1 MQPARYDYGQNP
13 AAAPPEAPPAPGAKF
28 VTGSLMRHVVVM
40 ALSGTLA
47 LSFTFLIDFLALW
60 WISRLKDERLI
71 AAVGIGGTIQFT
83 IMSIAIG
90 LMIACVAMVSRAIGM
105 GNRERARHIAT
116 SSLMLTAAVL
126 GGLAAV
132 VHVFRRP
139 ILVLSGAEG
148 EVLDLADHFL
158 AVSLPS
164 MPLIA
169 VGILASGILRAVGDA
184 WRSML
189 VTLLAGAIAA
199 VLDPLLIVWAGGGIT
214 GAAVSILLA
223 RGAMAVAGLLF
234 LIRTHRILARPNLA
248 EARRLAAPYF
258 AIALPAIATQLSPPF
273 GSWAMTRAI
282 AEHGDSAIAGLGVVG
297 RLTVLAF
304 GGIFALSGAIGGI
317 IGQNY
322 GANRPDRV
330 ATAFRAALVYALV
343 YTLVVWAA
351 MAALTAP
358 IIASFGLSEAGA
370 EVLTAFTHVAAGSFV
385 FTGVLFVA
393 NATFNNL
400 GRPLWSTIANWSRDA
415 LLLWPLAVIMGHSF
429 GAVGVIWAQA
439 AANVALGLLAGWVA
453 ARYIAALVRKKESAE
468 AAARAAAPHEAA
480 AEVPIG

>member
-1 MQPARYDYGQNP
+1 MRPGVDKGQPKLAGAGP
-13 AAAPPEAPPAPGAKF
+13 AAPAPKF

-71 AAVGIGGTIQFT
+71 AAVGIGGMIQFT
-83 IMSIAIG
+83 IMSVSIG
-90 LMIACVAMVSRAIGM
+90 LMIACVAMVSRALGM

-116 SSLMLTAAVL
+116 SSVLLTVAVQGTL
-126 GGLAAV
+126 TVLV
-132 VHVFRRP
+132 YLFRRP
-139 ILVLSGAEG
+139 VLVLSGAEG
-148 EVLDLADHFL
+148 DVLDLADHFL
-158 AVSLPS
+158 SVSLPS

-169 VGILASGILRAVGDA
+169 VGILASGILRALGDA

-189 VTLLAGAIAA
+189 VTILAGGIAA
-199 VLDPLLIVWAGGGIT
+199 VLDPILIVWAEGGIT
-214 GAAVSILLA
+214 GAAVSILIA
-223 RGAMAVAGLLF
+223 RGAMAAAGLYYIIRKHGMLAAPDLF
-234 LIRTHRILARPNLA
+234 
-248 EARRLAAPYF
+248 EARSLASPYF

-317 IGQNY
+317 IGQNH
-322 GANRPDRV
+322 GADRPDRV
-330 ATAFRAALVYALV
+330 AAAFRAALVYAFV

-351 MAALTAP
+351 MAALTGP
-358 IIASFGLSEAGA
+358 VIASFGLSEGGA
-370 EVLTAFTHVAAGSFV
+370 DVVRAFTHVAAGSFV
-385 FTGVLFVA
+385 FTGVLFVS

-400 GRPLWSTIANWSRDA
+400 GRPLWSTVANWTRDA
-415 LLLWPLAVIMGHSF
+415 LLLWPLAVLMGQAL

-439 AANVALGLLAGWVA
+439 AANIVAGIGAGWIA
-453 ARYIAALVRKKESAE
+453 ARFIAGLVRARESTQAAE
-468 AAARAAAPHEAA
+468 RAASADEA
-480 AEVPIG
+480 AEVPFG

>member
-1 MQPARYDYGQNP
+1 MRPTGGGQGGAGGQGP
-13 AAAPPEAPPAPGAKF
+13 DQAGAAPKF

-83 IMSIAIG
+83 IMSISIG
-90 LMIACVAMVSRAIGM
+90 LMIACVAMVSRALGT

-116 SSLMLTAAVL
+116 ASVLLTVAVQGAL
-126 GGLAAV
+126 TLLV
-132 VHVFRRP
+132 YVFRRP
-139 ILVLSGAEG
+139 VLVLSGAEG
-148 EVLDLADHFL
+148 DVLELADHFL

-169 VGILASGILRAVGDA
+169 VGILTSGVLRAVGDA

-189 VTLLAGAIAA
+189 VTIIAGAVAA
-199 VLDPLLIVWAGGGIT
+199 VLDPILIVWAEGGIT
-214 GAAVSILLA
+214 GAALSILLA
-223 RGAMAVAGLLF
+223 RAAMAAAGLYHV
-234 LIRTHRILARPNLA
+234 IHTHRMLARPDLF
-248 EARRLAAPYF
+248 EAKSLAAPYF

-317 IGQNY
+317 IGQNH
-322 GANRPDRV
+322 GADRPDRV
-330 ATAFRAALVYALV
+330 AEAFRAALVYAFV
-343 YTLVVWAA
+343 YTLIAWAA
-351 MAALTAP
+351 MAALTGP
-358 IIASFGLSEAGA
+358 VIAAFGLSAGGA
-370 EVLTAFTHVAAGSFV
+370 DVVRAFTHVAAGSFV

-400 GRPLWSTIANWSRDA
+400 GRPLWSTVANWTRDA
-415 LLLWPLAVIMGHSF
+415 ALLWPLAVVMGHAF

-439 AANVALGLLAGWVA
+439 VANVVLGIAAGWVA
-453 ARYIAALVRKKESAE
+453 ARFIAGLVRKKEETARKEPTDARIE
-468 AAARAAAPHEAA
+468 AAEEAPF
-480 AEVPIG
+480 G

>member
-1 MQPARYDYGQNP
+1 MGLKSDPDRQTPADDAGTP
-13 AAAPPEAPPAPGAKF
+13 SSGPAPKF

-90 LMIACVAMVSRAIGM
+90 LMIGCVAMVSRALGM

-116 SSLMLTAAVL
+116 SALLLTVAVQ
-126 GGLAAV
+126 GGVTLLV
-132 VHVFRRP
+132 FLFRRP

-148 EVLDLADHFL
+148 EVLALADHFL

-169 VGILASGILRAVGDA
+169 VGILASGVLRALGDA

-189 VTLLAGAIAA
+189 VTILAGGAAAI
-199 VLDPLLIVWAGGGIT
+199 LDPVLIVWSGGGIT

-223 RGAMAVAGLLF
+223 RSVMAVAGLYY
-234 LIRTHRILARPNLA
+234 LIRTHRMLATPNLS
-248 EARRLAAPYF
+248 EARMLALPYF

-273 GSWAMTRAI
+273 GSWVMTRVI
-282 AEHGDSAIAGLGVVG
+282 AQHGDSAIAGLGVVA

-317 IGQNY
+317 IGQNH
-322 GANRPDRV
+322 GAGRPDRV
-330 ATAFRAALVYALV
+330 ASAFRAALVYAFV
-343 YTLVVWAA
+343 YTLCVWAA
-351 MAALTAP
+351 MVALAGPVAAT
-358 IIASFGLSEAGA
+358 FGLSA
-370 EVLTAFTHVAAGSFV
+370 EGGDVLRAFTHVAAGSFV

-393 NATFNNL
+393 NAAFNNL
-400 GRPLWSTIANWSRDA
+400 GRPLWSTVANWTRDA
-415 LLLWPLAVIMGHSF
+415 LLLWPLAVAMGQAF

-439 AANVALGLLAGWVA
+439 VANLVAGLGAGWVA
-453 ARYIAALVRKKESAE
+453 ARFIAGMVRDQRAGTVASAK
-468 AAARAAAPHEAA
+468 A
-480 AEVPIG
+480 AEIPSG

>member
-1 MQPARYDYGQNP
+1 MRPGVDKGQAKLAGAGP
-13 AAAPPEAPPAPGAKF
+13 AALAPKF

-71 AAVGIGGTIQFT
+71 AAVGIGGMIQFT
-83 IMSIAIG
+83 IMSVSIG
-90 LMIACVAMVSRAIGM
+90 LMIACVAMVSRALGM

-116 SSLMLTAAVL
+116 SSVLLTVAVQGTL
-126 GGLAAV
+126 TVLV
-132 VHVFRRP
+132 YLFRRP
-139 ILVLSGAEG
+139 VLVLSGAEG
-148 EVLDLADHFL
+148 DVLDLVDHFL
-158 AVSLPS
+158 SVSLPS

-169 VGILASGILRAVGDA
+169 VGILASGILRALGDA

-189 VTLLAGAIAA
+189 VTILAGGIAA
-199 VLDPLLIVWAGGGIT
+199 VLDPILIVWAEGGIT
-214 GAAVSILLA
+214 GAAVSILIA
-223 RGAMAVAGLLF
+223 RGAMAAAGLYYIIRKHGMLAAPDLF
-234 LIRTHRILARPNLA
+234 
-248 EARRLAAPYF
+248 EARSLASPYF

-317 IGQNY
+317 IGQNH
-322 GANRPDRV
+322 GADRPDRV
-330 ATAFRAALVYALV
+330 AAAFRAALVYAFV
-343 YTLVVWAA
+343 YTLIVWAA
-351 MAALTAP
+351 MAALTGP
-358 IIASFGLSEAGA
+358 VIASFGLSAGGA
-370 EVLTAFTHVAAGSFV
+370 DVVRAFTHVAAGSFV
-385 FTGVLFVA
+385 FTGVLFVS

-400 GRPLWSTIANWSRDA
+400 GRPLWSTVANWTRDA
-415 LLLWPLAVIMGHSF
+415 LLLWPLAVLMGQAF

-439 AANVALGLLAGWVA
+439 AANIAAGIGAGW
-453 ARYIAALVRKKESAE
+453 IAAHFIAGLVRAREST
-468 AAARAAAPHEAA
+468 RAAERAASSDEA
-480 AEVPIG
+480 AEVPFG

>member
-1 MQPARYDYGQNP
+1 MRPATGTQGQQG
-13 AAAPPEAPPAPGAKF
+13 APELKAEGAKF

-47 LSFTFLIDFLALW
+47 LTFTFLIDFLALW

-83 IMSIAIG
+83 IMSISIG
-90 LMIACVAMVSRAIGM
+90 LMIACVAMVSRALGM

-116 SSLMLTAAVL
+116 ASLLLTVAVQ
-126 GGLAAV
+126 GGLTLL

-148 EVLDLADHFL
+148 DVLDLADHFL

-169 VGILASGILRAVGDA
+169 VGILTSGILRAVGDA

-189 VTLLAGAIAA
+189 VTILAGVVAA
-199 VLDPLLIVWAGGGIT
+199 VLDPLLIVWAEGGIT
-214 GAAVSILLA
+214 GAAISILLA
-223 RGAMAVAGLLF
+223 RGVMAAAGLWYA
-234 LIRTHRILARPNLA
+234 IRKHRMLAAPDLS
-248 EARRLAAPYF
+248 EARMLAAPYF

-317 IGQNY
+317 IGQNH
-322 GANRPDRV
+322 GAGRPDRV
-330 ATAFRAALVYALV
+330 AEAFRAALIYAFV
-343 YTLVVWAA
+343 YTLVAWAV
-351 MAALTAP
+351 MAALTGP
-358 IIASFGLSEAGA
+358 VIASFGLSTAGA
-370 EVLTAFTHVAAGSFV
+370 DVLRAFTHVAAGSFV

-400 GRPLWSTIANWSRDA
+400 GRPLWSTVANWTRDA
-415 LLLWPLAVIMGHSF
+415 VLLWPLAVMMGRAF
-429 GAVGVIWAQA
+429 GAEGVIWAQA
-439 AANVALGLLAGWVA
+439 AANVVAGIGAGWIA
-453 ARYIAALVRKKESAE
+453 ARFIAALARTRPVAPAAKRPDSTDE
-468 AAARAAAPHEAA
+468 AASDIPF
-480 AEVPIG
+480 G